1 MSNTDKQITL
11 EEMLE
16 MFGGR
21 IPMEA
26 LILLNEPGDRT
37 LDQIR
42 NELRTL
48 PRPSQDTR
56 DKLIEAV
63 ERIKQRVDLRPH
75 LNPNDLVAVHLGDL
89 RTIINALPSQE
100 AIKRVLEADENVVSC
115 GCCDAELHELSKAI
129 STLCVGGK

>member
-48 PRPSQDTR
+48 SRPPEDTR
-56 DKLIEAV
+56 DKLIERLRACQIEYCENLPV
-63 ERIKQRVDLRPH
+63 GYGPPYNPDGPEAADLLETDRQTIEGLREALQRIERHANCEFSVRNIARK
-75 LNPNDLVAVHLGDL
+75 
-89 RTIINALPSQE
+89 AL
-100 AIKRVLEADENVVSC
+100 D
-115 GCCDAELHELSKAI
+115 D
-129 STLCVGGK
+129 GGEK

>member
-56 DKLIEAV
+56 DKLIERLLRNCDNV
-63 ERIKQRVDLRPH
+63 RVWLDNGNHANVAILLRE
-75 LNPNDLVAVHLGDL
+75 
-89 RTIINALPSQE
+89 IIGALPT
-100 AIKRVLEADENVVSC
+100 
-115 GCCDAELHELSKAI
+115 SKA
-129 STLCVGGK
+129 LDDGGEK